1 MSEIKAIIF
10 DWAGTVVDYGCFAP
24 MDAFMQAFEQAGVPI
39 AAEEA
44 RGPMGLLKR
53 DHIQAILDMERVKL
67 VWGDRFGRTPSE
79 ADADGLYA
87 AFERMLMASLH
98 RFSDPIPGVLNV
110 IEGLR
115 RKGLKI
121 GSTTG
126 YTRPMMEVVRAGAKA
141 AGYEPDYLMTPD
153 EAKRGRPYPYMIY
166 QNLIELEIYPPRAAV
181 KVGDTLSD
189 VREARN
195 AGVWSVAVVMGS
207 SELGLSAAEAERMP
221 EQELQT
227 RVRQVRERFAE
238 AGADYVIDTMA
249 ELPAV
254 IEELERRLGKEGC
267 TLEANL
273 WTAGYERWKRST
285 GMRIACFF

>member
-207 SELGLSAAEAERMP
+207 SGGADAGAGTSNPSAAGAREVRGSRRGLRDRHDGGASGRDRGVGAA
-221 EQELQT
+221 LGKG
-227 RVRQVRERFAE
+227 RVR
-238 AGADYVIDTMA
+238 
-249 ELPAV
+249 
-254 IEELERRLGKEGC
+254 
-267 TLEANL
+267 
-273 WTAGYERWKRST
+273 
-285 GMRIACFF
+285 